1 MSRTSSPSSGKRPV
15 LSVTLKDCEVE
26 HFRCGGPGGQNVN
39 KRSTGT
45 RITHLPSGASVRC
58 CEHRTQH
65 QNTQAAFMRLT
76 ASPKFRL
83 WINLYLAQGSGGE
96 EIVRKSLVDEDELR
110 IEVRKAGK
118 WTVV

>member
-1 MSRTSSPSSGKRPV
+1 MSRTSSTSSGKPV
-15 LSVTLKDCEVE
+15 LSVSIKDCEVE

-65 QNTQAAFMRLT
+65 QNTHAAFMRLT
-76 ASPKFRL
+76 ASPKFRMWL
-83 WINLYLAQGSGGE
+83 NLCLSGSE
-96 EIVRKSLVDEDELR
+96 NYKAVDESELR
-110 IEVRKAGK
+110 IEVRRAGK
-118 WTVV
+118 WIHI